1 MSGTGASAVQI
12 IPEIAEDVAHLDVFQ
27 RTPIWVGPKP
37 DLPTP
42 RPLRRLFRAVPAV
55 QDAIRRVSVSLAETV
70 LVGGVLQYPDHPRFA
85 DQLASAHRTIW
96 YRLQVRDPEPR
107 APLPPDYGF
116 GGQRPS
122 APTRSLKHLTRD
134 HPAPA

>member
-70 LVGGVLQYPDHPRFA
+70 LVGGVLQYQDHPRFA
-85 DQLASAHRTIW
+85 DLLSSANRNIW
-96 YRLQVRDPEPR
+96 YRIQEIVRASCRER
-107 APLPPDYGF
+107 GCQYVYN
-116 GGQRPS
+116 
-122 APTRSLKHLTRD
+122 
-134 HPAPA
+134 